1 MGQPSQQMPPQP
13 GGPITASHTDIRLAP
28 PPVQQAKFSGCWQHC
43 AFFSARHTMV
53 VQAGHLPPGPSHEA
67 LLALADVVLE
77 LGGHLFL
84 SHTQILC
91 LEGEHFANVLSLQ
104 AEDGPCVDWRGK
116 SLPVVAVAPQE
127 SPPGGLS
134 WLKDAEPHFQCLLR
148 TIYRAGTF
156 EVGAGAAA
164 AGVAEA
170 RHPVQ
175 SLSLTQPSPSTN
187 LTVLLGCA
195 PLPFTCAAAVGEH
208 CWGAAACRLLWGCR
222 RDGPSRRVAVPA
234 VPAEPWGPGARGCLP
249 GL

>member
-1 MGQPSQQMPPQP
+1 
-13 GGPITASHTDIRLAP
+13 
-28 PPVQQAKFSGCWQHC
+28 
-43 AFFSARHTMV
+43 MV

-104 AEDGPCVDWRGK
+104 AEDAPCVDWRGK

-164 AGVAEA
+164 AGTPEA

-187 LTVLLGCA
+187 LTVPLGCGPLPIYLHCCSGRALLGCCS
-195 PLPFTCAAAVGEH
+195 LPTT
-208 CWGAAACRLLWGCR
+208 L
-222 RDGPSRRVAVPA
+222 
-234 VPAEPWGPGARGCLP
+234 
-249 GL
+249 GLQA